1 MRRVAIDTGGTFTD
15 CVLADEGAGTLTLAK
30 VPSTPAMP
38 AEAVGHGL
46 DALLAAAGLV
56 AADVDAVLHG
66 TTVAT
71 NAVITGRWAR
81 TGMISTAGGRDVLEI
96 GTQQRPKM
104 YALDQVRELQLVP
117 RDRRFEVPGR
127 IAVDGTELEPLDE
140 AAVIAAVD
148 RLLEDGVEAIAVAAL
163 FGYLHPRHETRI
175 ETIVRAR
182 APSTYVVRSSAVSA
196 EIREY
201 PRFSTTAIN
210 AALAPLLDRYITAI
224 GMRLRERGAGSPLFL
239 MQSNGGVA
247 TAGRSIGESA
257 HRLVLSGPAAGVLGG
272 AGAAAAAGLRD
283 VVTFDMGGTSA
294 DIGVVTDGLIRSR
307 ADLRLEN
314 GMPLQVP
321 SLEVEAIGAG
331 GGSIAWVDA
340 GGALHVGPQ
349 SAGADPGP
357 ACYGMG
363 GTQATVT
370 DAHLV
375 LGRLHPDRFLA
386 GAKALDPDAAARAV
400 AGVGQRLGLD
410 VEEAA
415 LGILAVAD
423 ANMARAMRRAA
434 ARHGDDLRGYALVAA
449 GGAGALHAA
458 GLVDDLGMASLLVPP
473 HPGLLSALG
482 LLAADLR
489 HDLAAA
495 TLMPVAAPETGR
507 LARVFADL
515 EAEARVRLDQDG
527 VEEQRR
533 GLEAALDLRYIGQE
547 WSMTVA
553 CRPDEPLEAVAARF
567 HAQHERVY
575 GHAAP
580 DEPVEVVTARINA
593 SGRFER
599 ASFASPAAAGDA
611 RERETRDVR
620 FAGDTSRRRATIVH
634 RPSLEAGDTVPG
646 PAVVEQLDTTTLIP
660 PGWVARAHAS
670 GSLLVE
676 ARR

>member
-38 AEAVGHGL
+38 ADAVGHGL
-46 DALLAAAGLV
+46 DALLAASGLGAG
-56 AADVDAVLHG
+56 DVDVVLHG
-66 TTVAT
+66 TTLAT

-81 TGMISTAGGRDVLEI
+81 TGMITTAGCRDVLEI

-104 YALDQVRELQLVP
+104 YALDQVREPLLVP
-117 RDRRFEVPGR
+117 RDRRLEVPGR

-140 AAVIAAVD
+140 ATVVAAVD
-148 RLLEDGVEAIAVAAL
+148 RLLADGVEAIAVAAL
-163 FGYLHPRHETRI
+163 FGYLHPQHEVAI
-175 ETIVRAR
+175 EAIVRAH

-201 PRFSTTAIN
+201 PRFSTAAVN
-210 AALAPLLDRYITAI
+210 AALAPLLDRYVTAI
-224 GMRLRERGAGSPLFL
+224 DARLRERGARARLFL
-239 MQSNGGVA
+239 MQSNGGVV
-247 TAGRSIGESA
+247 TADRSIGDSA

-272 AGAAAAAGLRD
+272 AGVAAAVGARH

-294 DIGVVTDGLIRSR
+294 DIGVVTNGLIRSR
-307 ADLRLEN
+307 TDLRLEN
-314 GMPLQVP
+314 GMPLQIP

-363 GTQATVT
+363 GTEATVT

-375 LGRLHPDRFLA
+375 LGRLHPDRFL
-386 GAKALDPDAAARAV
+386 GGGQALDADSAARAV
-400 AGVGQRLGLD
+400 EVLGRRIGLGLA
-410 VEEAA
+410 EAA

-434 ARHGDDLRGYALVAA
+434 ARHGDDLRGYSLVAA

-458 GLVDDLGMASLLVPP
+458 GLVAELGMASAIVPP
-473 HPGLLSALG
+473 SPGLMSALG
-482 LLAADLR
+482 LLDADLR

-495 TLMPVAAPETGR
+495 TLMPVAAPDKVR
-507 LARVFADL
+507 LATTFATL
-515 EAEARVRLDQDG
+515 EADARARLDKDG
-527 VEEQRR
+527 VEEARR
-533 GLEAALDLRYIGQE
+533 RLDASLDLRYIGQE
-547 WSMTVA
+547 WSMTVPFD
-553 CRPDEPLEAVAARF
+553 RNEPLGSVAARF
-567 HAQHERVY
+567 HDLHERVY

-580 DEPVEVVTARINA
+580 EEPVEIVTARVSA
-593 SGRFER
+593 TGRFDR
-599 ASFASPAAAGDA
+599 ATFETSSRGGI
-611 RERETRDVR
+611 REREIRDVR
-620 FAGDTSRRRATIVH
+620 FAGDASHRPTTIVH
-634 RPSLEAGDTVPG
+634 RASLGPRDTLVG

-660 PGWVARAHAS
+660 PGWVARVDPS
-670 GSLLVE
+670 GSLIVE
-676 ARR
+676 AHQ